1 MVVLFLLI
9 YQLQGVTKK
18 IPFQYWQAF
27 WKGKFF
33 QTHPACWGV
42 KVLCR
47 WPNVQFAPRDTWC
60 SFSTNQKAE
69 FYRKTGKQHF
79 MLLALY
85 PLNLDLSKCFD
96 ANEIGYLI
104 FDKCYILLM
113 LKLPKLLTFKC
124 EKDFRFHLL
133 NCNQGFIVKE
143 KIYENWNIGSDVY
156 QNAKSP
162 AKAKK

>member
-1 MVVLFLLI
+1 M
-9 YQLQGVTKK
+9 
-18 IPFQYWQAF
+18 
-27 WKGKFF
+27 
-33 QTHPACWGV
+33 
-42 KVLCR
+42 LCR
-47 WPNVQFAPRDTWC
+47 WPDVQFAPRDTWC

-69 FYRKTGKQHF
+69 FYRYWKTGKQHF

-96 ANEIGYLI
+96 ANKIGYSI

>member
-1 MVVLFLLI
+1 MI
-9 YQLQGVTKK
+9 QVTILAEFSVNLSVPKHSEN
-18 IPFQYWQAF
+18 PRFF
-27 WKGKFF
+27 TLSKFF
-33 QTHPACWGV
+33 H
-42 KVLCR
+42 
-47 WPNVQFAPRDTWC
+47 
-60 SFSTNQKAE
+60 
-69 FYRKTGKQHF
+69 
-79 MLLALY
+79 
-85 PLNLDLSKCFD
+85 
-96 ANEIGYLI
+96 ANKIGYSI

-162 AKAKK
+162 AKAKKYTI